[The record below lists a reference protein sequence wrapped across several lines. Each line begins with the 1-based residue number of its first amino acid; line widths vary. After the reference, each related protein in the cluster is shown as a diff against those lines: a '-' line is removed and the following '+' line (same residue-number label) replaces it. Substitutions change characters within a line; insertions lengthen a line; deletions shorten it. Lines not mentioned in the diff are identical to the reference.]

1 MAKNPLTR
9 ESVAQFLEVLTP
21 LSPEKAEKL
30 VRDVLRVAE
39 ERRREVEKAV
49 GDMARAGRRSAE
61 DFATSVQQEMA
72 KQVSRMATRID
83 VLEEQVESLARTLES
98 TRENFV
104 ALANRVLPTSASQK
118 GSSQSDSYDSEGR
131 RRKSSKNK
139 KKNAKKGRDSGG
151 QSASPSPV
159 TP

>member
-104 ALANRVLPTSASQK
+104 ALANRALPSSASQK
-118 GSSQSDSYDSEGR
+118 DSSQSDSYDSEGR

-139 KKNAKKGRDSGG
+139 KKNAKKGRDSGD
-151 QSASPSPV
+151 QSASPSPA